1 MSPTLNLGSSTV
13 RGSELAIRDLKKP
26 FVCDSTLLV
35 CYRVILS
42 GQHGMFSLTLI
53 GPLLVDRPPKSRASK
68 CKERCWD
75 WSPQVS
81 QCIEPDKQDG
91 VSKVKCHQLWFNY
104 TFTLAFLPKYQLTPS
119 PSDCQ

>member
-1 MSPTLNLGSSTV
+1 MSPTLNLGSGTV
-13 RGSELAIRDLKKP
+13 VVNWQSGTSRSLSYVIQLYLRA
-26 FVCDSTLLV
+26 

-42 GQHGMFSLTLI
+42 GLHGIFSLTLI

-75 WSPQVS
+75 WSPKLLSALSRINKISKV
-81 QCIEPDKQDG
+81 
-91 VSKVKCHQLWFNY
+91 KVKCHQLWFNY

-119 PSDCQ
+119 TSDCQ